1 MAKQNQTINHLLMNR
16 KYTHIFFDLDNTLW
30 DFETNSRN
38 AMLVSFENY
47 RLSQRFDFNL
57 FYEVYVRHNHQLWE
71 LYRKNEIAKKELT
84 QLRFQLTFDE
94 LGITGIDAGFMN
106 AHYLDVM
113 PEQKQLNDGAIE
125 ILQYLKKRRYE
136 ISIITNG
143 FKEVQH
149 KKIETSGLKP
159 FITNVYIS
167 EEIKIPK
174 PDRGIFE
181 YAIKSSNAR
190 KTQSLMIGD
199 DWEVDVLGAVKFG
212 IDAVHFDRNE
222 ISELIQIKNQL
233 SKQCIYRTGA
243 LSKLTK
249 VID

>member
-1 MAKQNQTINHLLMNR
+1 MNN

-38 AMLVSFENY
+38 AMLVSFELFK
-47 RLSQRFDFNL
+47 LSQKVDFNH
-57 FYEVYVRHNHQLWE
+57 FYEVYVRHNHRLWE

-94 LGITGIDAGFMN
+94 LSIIGIDGGLMN
-106 AHYLDVM
+106 MHYLEVM

-125 ILQYLKKRRYE
+125 LLKYLKKKSCE

-167 EEIKIPK
+167 EELKISK
-174 PDRGIFE
+174 PNRGIFE

-190 KTQSLMIGD
+190 KAKSLMVGD
-199 DWEVDVLGAVKFG
+199 DWEVDVMGAVKFG

-222 ISELIQIKNQL
+222 TSELIQVKNQV

-249 VID
+249 VIE

>member
-1 MAKQNQTINHLLMNR
+1 MNR

-30 DFETNSRN
+30 DFDTNSRN
-38 AMLVSFENY
+38 AMHVSFEH
-47 RLSQRFDFNL
+47 FNL
-57 FYEVYVRHNHQLWE
+57 AQKVDFSHFYDVYAKHNHHLWE

-94 LGITGIDAGFMN
+94 LSIIGIDAGLMN
-106 AHYLDVM
+106 TQYLDVM
-113 PEQKQLNDGAIE
+113 PEQKQLKNGAIE
-125 ILQYLKKRRYE
+125 LLQYLKKRSYE
-136 ISIITNG
+136 ISVITNG

-167 EEIKIPK
+167 EEIKITK
-174 PDRGIFE
+174 PHRGIFE

-199 DWEVDVLGAVKFG
+199 DWEVDVLGAAGFG
-212 IDAVHFDRNE
+212 IDAVCFSKDFNE
-222 ISELIQIKNQL
+222 GLIQEQNTVYNRCNLYK
-233 SKQCIYRTGA
+233 TGSLKA
-243 LSKLTK
+243 LKSLL
-249 VID
+249 

>member
-1 MAKQNQTINHLLMNR
+1 MSISQKNK

-38 AMLVSFENY
+38 AMLVSFEHFK
-47 RLSQRFDFNL
+47 LSQTVDFNH
-57 FYEVYVRHNHQLWE
+57 FYEVYIRYNHQLWE
-71 LYRKNEIAKKELT
+71 LYRKNEIAKMELI
-84 QLRFQLTFDE
+84 QRRFQLTFDE
-94 LGITGIDAGFMN
+94 LSIIGIDAALMN
-106 AHYLDVM
+106 THYLDVM

-125 ILQYLKKRRYE
+125 LLKYLKKKSYE

-143 FKEVQH
+143 FKEVQY

-167 EEIKIPK
+167 EELKISK
-174 PDRGIFE
+174 PNRGIFE

-190 KTQSLMIGD
+190 KMKSLMVGD
-199 DWEVDVLGAVKFG
+199 DWEVDVMGAVKFG

-222 ISELIQIKNQL
+222 IFELIQVKNQV
-233 SKQCIYRTGA
+233 SKQSIYRTGS
-243 LSKLTK
+243 LQRLTK
-249 VID
+249 VLE